1 VSDRICS
8 KRLVGEESEMTTRET
23 MARKLKAFRLASGL
37 SAADVGDAI
46 GKSPKTV
53 QAWEVGRGQPD
64 ADVLMELCEVYDVR
78 ISDFFLDEQDYDVRE
93 GLTSDEVSLLRSY
106 RSLDPVRRDVVL
118 VMVTAL
124 AEAWR
129 G

>member
-1 VSDRICS
+1 
-8 KRLVGEESEMTTRET
+8 MTTRET

-37 SAADVGDAI
+37 SAAEVGEAI
-46 GKSPKTV
+46 GKSPKTI

-64 ADVLMELCEVYDVR
+64 ADVLMELCGVYHVR
-78 ISDFFLDEQDYDVRE
+78 ISSFFHDEDYDVRE

-106 RSLDPVRRDVVL
+106 RSLDHVRRDVVL

-124 AEAWR
+124 AESVS

>member
-1 VSDRICS
+1 
-8 KRLVGEESEMTTRET
+8 

-37 SAADVGDAI
+37 SAVEVGEAI
-46 GKSPKTV
+46 GKSPKTI

-64 ADVLMELCEVYDVR
+64 ADVLMELCGVYHVR
-78 ISDFFLDEQDYDVRE
+78 ISSFFLDEQDYDGCE
-93 GLTSDEVSLLRSY
+93 DLTSDEVSLLRSY

-124 AEAWR
+124 AESVS